1 LSIKG
6 AIGLLQMPEALA
18 YCGMVRSSLL
28 WVVVLGS
35 AVAANACGSKPSV
48 NNHGNDPFDA
58 GNNDQDAAAGSNGN
72 DDGGGLVVGIGDGG
86 DSGGVSET
94 LTIKADSSTV
104 TVDVGKALPEVAIH
118 AFLGKD
124 PVKVAWSVDRGDLA
138 SISPGVGT
146 DTALV
151 PTGNSA
157 GKVRVIAALDQQQAE
172 AAITIQIQGTQNGA
186 DTSIP
191 GQAAQIPSSVGE
203 LTKGGGPGGVGGQ
216 GLGVAITD
224 KTVLEALDDPASDG
238 SDSNLKLVY
247 PYDGTVFPR
256 GVLAPLVAW
265 DWSKGDADAVKIELS
280 TKSGSFQWSGS
291 FGRPAILADSKGP
304 FVQHPIPQDVWERAS
319 NSASGKAD
327 PLTVAVT
334 VASGKEAFGPIKQE
348 WVIADARLSG
358 IIYYNSYGTQ
368 LAKNY
373 SGAVGG
379 DGKFGGATLG
389 IRVGDA
395 DPKLVAG
402 SSGAQAN
409 CRVCHSVSADG
420 SRLVSPN
427 QDGSAFAYALN
438 VNGNADETK
447 MGVYTE
453 FPGIYPDGSL
463 ALSGTGQLLQLPE
476 ATASM
481 PATGLSD
488 IATNIGTPVFSPD
501 GKRVV
506 FNPVSGGSLANP
518 TQKLVVVDFDRQS
531 LVFSNPLTAVDYT
544 GQPEE
549 TRPGWPAFFPDGKSI
564 VYHHQTKAGGDGN
577 KLGDLRTRKGSLAR
591 IYWNGLSGT
600 ETSTALDRLNG
611 FDENGDS
618 YLAPL
623 SAPVTLSCK
632 GDGQTVGDIQTS
644 HESDVDLNYEPT
656 VNPVSG
662 GGYAWVV
669 FTSRRRYANVAT
681 IPPFCSDPRGVD
693 LIQNITPKKL
703 WVAAIDLDAKPGED
717 ASHPAFYLPGQE
729 LLAGNSRGFWVLDP
743 CRADGDS
750 CATGDQCCNG
760 FCQPDA
766 DTGALV
772 CGAKPPQYSCSGL
785 QEKCEKDVDCCD
797 KTHSC
802 IGGFCGPVVPK

>member
-1 LSIKG
+1 MLRT
-6 AIGLLQMPEALA
+6 APLVALLF
-18 YCGMVRSSLL
+18 
-28 WVVVLGS
+28 GS
-35 AVAANACGSKPSV
+35 VTLFSACGGNPAV
-48 NNHGNDPFDA
+48 NNHEPGLDA
-58 GNNDQDAAAGSNGN
+58 GSHDDQDASAGSNG
-72 DDGGGLVVGIGDGG
+72 DDSGLVVGNGSAGT
-86 DSGGVSET
+86 SNGGVTEK
-94 LTIKADSSTV
+94 LTVKADSATV
-104 TVDVGKALPEVAIH
+104 TVVLGEGLPKVAVT
-118 AFLGKD
+118 AFLGD
-124 PVKVAWSVDRGDLA
+124 VPVKVAWSVDRGDLA
-138 SISPGVGT
+138 TVTPGVGSKT
-146 DTALV
+146 TLV
-151 PTGNSA
+151 PTGSA
-157 GKVRVIAALDQQQAE
+157 GGQVTVMAVVGKQQAQVV
-172 AAITIQIQGTQNGA
+172 ITIQISGSQNGA
-186 DTSIP
+186 DDSIP
-191 GQAAQIPSSVGE
+191 GQAAQIPSSVGK
-203 LTKGGGPGGVGGQ
+203 LTEGGGPGGVGGQ
-216 GLGVAITD
+216 GLGVAIKD
-224 KTVLEALDDPASDG
+224 SDLLQALDAPGSDG
-238 SDSNLKLVY
+238 SASNLKLVY

-280 TKSGSFQWSGS
+280 TKSGSFHWSGS
-291 FGRPAILADSKGP
+291 FGRPAILATTGGP

-319 NSASGKAD
+319 NSASGKTD
-327 PLTVAVT
+327 PLTLAVT
-334 VASGKEAFGPIKQE
+334 VASGGEAYGPVEQH

-373 SGAVGG
+373 TGAVGG

-389 IRVGDA
+389 IRVGDT

-402 SSGAQAN
+402 SDGGSAN

-427 QDGSAFAYALN
+427 QASTSWSYGLNADGS
-438 VNGNADETK
+438 VDETK
-447 MGVYTE
+447 MGSYAE
-453 FPGIYPDGSL
+453 FPGMYPDGSM
-463 ALSGTGQLLQLPE
+463 ALTSEGKILELPA
-476 ATASM
+476 ATAAV
-481 PATGLSD
+481 PATGLD
-488 IATNIGTPVFSPD
+488 GIATDIGTPMFSPD

-506 FNPVSGGSLANP
+506 FNPMSGATANP
-518 TQKLVVVDFDRQS
+518 TQKLIVVDFDRQT
-531 LVFSNPLTAVDYT
+531 LEFGNPLVAVDYT
-544 GQPEE
+544 GSDAQ

-564 VYHHQTKAGGDGN
+564 VYHHQTKAGSDGN
-577 KLGDLRTRKGSLAR
+577 GLRDLRTRKGALAK

-600 ETSTALDRLNG
+600 ETSTPLDQLNG
-611 FDENGDS
+611 LDASGDS

-623 SAPVTLSCK
+623 RAPVSLGCT
-632 GDGQTVGDIQTS
+632 GDGTAVGGIQAS

-656 VNPVSG
+656 VNPVAG

-693 LIQNITPKKL
+693 LIKNITPKKL
-703 WVAAIDLDAKPGED
+703 WVAAIDLDAKPGKD

-772 CGAKPPQYSCSGL
+772 CGAKPPQYSCSER
-785 QEKCEKDVDCCD
+785 QEKCTTSVDCCD
-797 KTHSC
+797 KSDSC
-802 IGGFCGPVVPK
+802 IGGFCGQEIPK

>member
-1 LSIKG
+1 MFRNAPLV
-6 AIGLLQMPEALA
+6 LLL
-18 YCGMVRSSLL
+18 
-28 WVVVLGS
+28 LGS
-35 AVAANACGSKPSV
+35 AALVSACGGNPAV
-48 NNHGNDPFDA
+48 NNQGQSFDTGGKGGSDGND
-58 GNNDQDAAAGSNGN
+58 GNAGSKDDDPGLIVGSAGA
-72 DDGGGLVVGIGDGG
+72 DDGVND
-86 DSGGVSET
+86 T
-94 LTIKADSSTV
+94 LTVKAESDTV
-104 TVDVGKALPEVAIH
+104 TVNIGKAPPKVAVS
-118 AFLGKD
+118 AFLGDK
-124 PVKVAWSVDRGDLA
+124 PAQVAWSIDRGDLA
-138 SISPGVGT
+138 GVSPGVGSKT
-146 DTALV
+146 SLV
-151 PTGNSA
+151 PTGNA
-157 GKVRVIAALDQQQAE
+157 GGPVTVTAVVGKQQAHVE
-172 AAITIQIQGTQNGA
+172 ITIQIEGSQNGA
-186 DTSIP
+186 DSSIP
-191 GQAAQIPSSVGE
+191 GQALQIPTSVGK
-203 LTKGGGPGGVGGQ
+203 LTEGGGPGGVGGQ
-216 GLGVAITD
+216 GLGIAVD
-224 KTVLEALDDPASDG
+224 DDDLLEALDDPGSDG

-280 TKSGSFQWSGS
+280 TENGSFHWSGS
-291 FGRPAILADSKGP
+291 FGRPAILADTNGP

-319 NSASGKAD
+319 NSASGKAN
-327 PLTVAVT
+327 PLHVAVT
-334 VASGKEAFGPIKQE
+334 VASGGEAYGPIEQQ

-373 SGAVGG
+373 TGALAG

-402 SSGAQAN
+402 STGGSGN

-427 QDGSAFAYALN
+427 QDGGTWSYALN
-438 VNGNADETK
+438 VNGDVDETK
-447 MGVYTE
+447 MGTYAE
-453 FPGIYPDGSL
+453 FPAMYPDGSL
-463 ALSGTGQLLQLPE
+463 ALTSQGGILELPD
-476 ATASM
+476 AAASM
-481 PATGLSD
+481 ATTGLSD
-488 IATNIGTPVFSPD
+488 IATNIGTPMFSPD
-501 GKRVV
+501 GKRVA
-506 FNPVSGGSLANP
+506 FNPLSGGSTVNP
-518 TQKLVVVDFDRQS
+518 KQKLVVVDFDRQT
-531 LVFSNPLTAVDYT
+531 LAFSNPLTAVDYT
-544 GQPEE
+544 GSPDE

-564 VYHHQTKAGGDGN
+564 VYHHQTKAGFDGN
-577 KLGDLRTRKGSLAR
+577 GQADLRTRKGALAR

-611 FDENGDS
+611 LDEKGQS

-623 SAPVTLSCK
+623 NAPVTLTCK
-632 GDGQTVGDIQTS
+632 GDGSTVGDIQTS

-656 VNPVSG
+656 VNPVAG

-681 IPPFCSDPRGVD
+681 IPPFCSDPRGID
-693 LIQNITPKKL
+693 LLANITPKKL
-703 WVAAIDLDAKPGED
+703 WVAAIDLDAKPGKD

-743 CRADGDS
+743 CHADGDS

-772 CGAKPPQYSCSGL
+772 CGAKPPEYSCSGL
-785 QEKCEKDVDCCD
+785 QEKCSTSVDCCD
-797 KTHSC
+797 PGHAC
-802 IGGFCGPVVPK
+802 IGGFCGQEVPK